1 MVKYKD
7 TTAYSYLGL
16 EEDETQFLLTSPD
29 LTSYSGHRSEL
40 ETLQKVWLLLLYQ
53 LQKQGIRQPWDGGGS
68 GGRGGAPAIFI

>member
-40 ETLQKVWLLLLYQ
+40 ETLQKV
-53 LQKQGIRQPWDGGGS
+53 
-68 GGRGGAPAIFI
+68 